1 MEKIY
6 VQPKMS
12 KINLNCMFFEI
23 SLSMKGGYY
32 RARSSSLKTI
42 CIKKNDRPET
52 LSKISYENAVNKLI
66 PKIENYL
73 EGTNKKI
80 GKIFTT
86 ETGKVMYSVEN
97 VIYENPS
104 NNLTNSNPINTL
116 IAAFTKMIENISN
129 NKVNQNN
136 FQELTNLLDTTNY
149 SDNNDNIEENNKQL
163 ITLKDF
169 IIEWLQTLHERTQKP
184 YEDEN
189 YLSPTTLESY
199 SRYMWSNVFPY
210 LEKHPEIDNVRTFSE
225 KDVDEILNTTTCK
238 DTQRIMLTSLRLVL
252 AYAKEKGYIKSNPI
266 ANKKLKKKKQ
276 VKKGDTEY
284 EFIEENQRPLWIN
297 CMIKE
302 IGLKSNYHKETD
314 ASLAFLFA
322 LLHGTRPEETCGVRW
337 IDLDFENDDFNVK
350 NAYKNIPIYDK
361 ITMKRIGWET
371 GDGPLKSP
379 ESYRHIPIDILIKQL
394 LINHK
399 KQQKNE
405 FKKDGRKWSEN
416 QYVFLNSSRT
426 PFTPKT
432 LSKNFTKFVKRNN
445 LPHMVLYGLRHSFAT
460 HCRNLGMSP
469 EVLARLMGHTEFETT
484 QKYYIHVSSKQK
496 KDELQKIQY
505 QDIKNYLGDENK
517 NFIHLQNNINNKHI
531 ENLQQVQKADIE
543 QYLQL
548 NNDELKLLKI
558 FIMQL
563 QEKKIA

>member
-1 MEKIY
+1 MY
-6 VQPKMS
+6 
-12 KINLNCMFFEI
+12 FEI
-23 SLSMKGGYY
+23 SLSMKGEFY
-32 RARSSSLKTI
+32 RARSSSLAKITNN
-42 CIKKNDRPET
+42 KNNRPDS
-52 LSKISYENAVNKLI
+52 LSKTSFENAVNALI
-66 PKIENYL
+66 PKIEEIL
-73 EGTNKKI
+73 KGTNKKI
-80 GKIFTT
+80 GKVFTN
-86 ETGKVMYSVEN
+86 EDGKLMYSVED

-104 NNLTNSNPINTL
+104 INVEKNNSLNPIINVFAKML
-116 IAAFTKMIENISN
+116 EAFTKTQI
-129 NKVNQNN
+129 NQNN
-136 FQELTNLLDTTNY
+136 LQEFSNIL
-149 SDNNDNIEENNKQL
+149 NNNISETIEQPSIEENK
-163 ITLKDF
+163 IIPLKAV
-169 IIEWLQTLHERTQKP
+169 IIEWLQTLHERTTKP
-184 YEDEN
+184 YEDEE

-199 SRYMWSNVFPY
+199 SRYLWSNVFPY
-210 LEKHPEIDNVRTFSE
+210 LEKHPEINDVQKFTE
-225 KDVDEILNTTTCK
+225 KDVDAILNTTTCK
-238 DTQRIMLTSLRLVL
+238 DSQRIMLIALRLSL
-252 AYAKEKGYIKSNPI
+252 DFAKENNYIKINPI
-266 ANKKLKKKKQ
+266 ANKKLKKKKKN
-276 VKKGDTEY
+276 KKGDVDY
-284 EFIEENQRPLWIN
+284 EFIEEEQRPLWIN

-302 IGLKSNYHKETD
+302 IGLKSNHHKQTD
-314 ASLAFLFA
+314 APLAFLFS
-322 LLHGTRPEETCGVRW
+322 LLHGPRPEETCGVRW
-337 IDLDFENDDFNVK
+337 IDLDLENDDFNVQ
-350 NAYKNIPIYDK
+350 NAYKNLPIYDEV
-361 ITMKRIGWET
+361 TMKRVGWEP
-371 GDGPLKSP
+371 GDDHLKTP
-379 ESYRHIPIDILIKQL
+379 ESYRHIPLDILIKQL

-399 KQQKNE
+399 KQQKEE
-405 FKKDGRKWSEN
+405 FKKQGKKWSDN